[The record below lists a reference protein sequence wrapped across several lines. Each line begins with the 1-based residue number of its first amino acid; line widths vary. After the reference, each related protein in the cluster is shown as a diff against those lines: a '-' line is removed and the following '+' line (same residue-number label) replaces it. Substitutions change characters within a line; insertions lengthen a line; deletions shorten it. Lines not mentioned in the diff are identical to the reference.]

1 MAQVGEIDYQVTM
14 DVQQLLT
21 SQRQLEQRLN
31 RMDDSFNRT
40 SRAVNDTEQSMLSL
54 SKVAG
59 VVASALSAG
68 AIINAVDEWGQM
80 AARIKMALNSVEG
93 DVERYAE
100 IQQRFLEVS
109 NRNGKAIETTQELYA
124 GSATSMKELGY
135 NTTQTVDY
143 IESLSSAFTANA
155 TGAQQTESA
164 MNALNRAMVIGTLK
178 GNDWHS
184 VLNATPSVV
193 ADIAKEL
200 SRLRGGVKVTE
211 NDVKKMA
218 MQGGISMKLFADAMI
233 KAREENNALADSM
246 DNTIA
251 DGFTK
256 LTNSAKAYYGEMN
269 QTLGIT
275 RSVSAGFAV
284 LTDNF
289 EKVSMVANVALA
301 ILGARMAGALYS
313 TIKAKISDVSA
324 SINQTTAT
332 LNAAKASEYAAT
344 TAVRK
349 AQADLSSARSA
360 VALAQAEYNVAK
372 GTLAEATALD
382 NLILKKSLAS
392 KAALTLTQ
400 ATQAQTAAMANS
412 ATAAR
417 AASLSMNLF
426 KGALGLVGGPAG
438 AAMLAGAAVLYFYQQ
453 AKEARESAIK
463 LAEGVDE
470 LTAKMKEMS
479 RVQKEAEMAELR
491 KALPELNNEL
501 LNAVIAHSKAI
512 GAVKDLESQVAKAT
526 PGTSKYTSLTNQ
538 LTSAQDD
545 LAIATNNAQKAAND
559 YSRTKSTISLIQAD
573 LNGTLKQGAE
583 LLQRE
588 ASVLPNA
595 AAGWN
600 SYGFSIERA
609 TKAKAAFSLLRPEL
623 DYGGEDGNKLLKQM
637 ERRLE
642 LSKLEGAEKAKLSAL
657 YAAEDAGV
665 FDKEAIKNLQ
675 DLAAK
680 EYENTEAK
688 KQGVKTAKEAASAAL
703 KEATEAEKL
712 KQKITD
718 VANAT
723 KVAELETKGL
733 AREAAILEAVQK
745 LGSKATKA
753 QIAEITELAGK
764 EFDLKQKIQ
773 DRKDAFS
780 QNPEAKANQE
790 YKLSLEQLERQLQGN
805 LVTEEDY
812 HRRRVD
818 LAGEYSK
825 KIAEANAQASV
836 SPIEDNRA
844 QFDPVQQLKNEN
856 AKKLALTDKYYA
868 DEMAIINQAYANQ
881 QISHEQ
887 FTTAKQ
893 ITDAQYLQIRTAQ
906 ERQFNEQQTA
916 AQWQMLSQ
924 QSLGFDMLTSA
935 VDAMAGSASNAIT
948 GLLTGTMTAA
958 DAMRSLGNTI
968 LNSVVNSIVQTG
980 VEMLK
985 NFIIGKTMGAA
996 AAAASIGEAAVVAS
1010 AWAPAAAF
1018 VSLATMGAN
1027 AAPAN
1032 ASLVGTTG
1040 LASTLAIAGARK
1052 NGGPV
1057 DAGSMY
1063 RVGEGGKPEIFK
1075 ASNGR
1080 QYMIPGDNGK
1090 VISNKDMQS
1099 GGMNVNVVFN
1109 DYSSGGHKFDAQTS
1123 QDGNTLTIQAFIMD
1137 MDNKGPML
1145 QSITR
1150 NTSATA
1156 RARG

>member
-1 MAQVGEIDYQVTM
+1 M
-14 DVQQLLT
+14 D
-21 SQRQLEQRLN
+21 S
-31 RMDDSFNRT
+31 SFNRT
-40 SRAVNDTEQSMLSL
+40 SQSVNNTERSMQSL
-54 SKVAG
+54 SKVAAALTG
-59 VVASALSAG
+59 YLSASMVASYSEAWTELNNKLSNSVRASESLIDVTQRVFDISQATRSSLDATATLYARLERG
-68 AIINAVDEWGQM
+68 TREYNTSAADLAKLTSIINQGFIVSGATAQEAENAIIQLSQGIASGVLRGEEF
-80 AARIKMALNSVEG
+80 NSV
-93 DVERYAE
+93 AE
-100 IQQRFLEVS
+100 Q
-109 NRNGKAIETTQELYA
+109 G
-124 GSATSMKELGY
+124 
-135 NTTQTVDY
+135 
-143 IESLSSAFTANA
+143 
-155 TGAQQTESA
+155 
-164 MNALNRAMVIGTLK
+164 
-178 GNDWHS
+178 
-184 VLNATPSVV
+184 
-193 ADIAKEL
+193 
-200 SRLRGGVKVTE
+200 SRLMV
-211 NDVKKMA
+211 
-218 MQGGISMKLFADAMI
+218 
-233 KAREENNALADSM
+233 ALADSM
-246 DNTIA
+246 GVGIGQLRKMA
-251 DGFTK
+251 AEGK
-256 LTNSAKAYYGEMN
+256 LTTDVVVKGLLSQGDAIGKEFAKTTRTMSQAFQEAGNNLTKFLGENTTIKSTISAFSDAV
-269 QTLGIT
+269 IT
-275 RSVSAGFAV
+275 VSKNLDELSSV
-284 LTDNF
+284 LT
-289 EKVSMVANVALA
+289 VIAAVVGSRYVGALA
-301 ILGARMAGALYS
+301 MATKSKVMMA
-313 TIKAKISDVSA
+313 AA
-324 SINQTTAT
+324 SRQESVAT
-332 LNAAKASEYAAT
+332 LQSARASEYAANMS
-344 TAVRK
+344 VRK
-349 AQADLSSARSA
+349 AQADLASARSA

-382 NLILKKSLAS
+382 NLIAKKSLAS
-392 KAALTLTQ
+392 KAAITLTQ

-412 ATAAR
+412 AAAAR
-417 AASLSMNLF
+417 AASLSMGLLR
-426 KGALGLVGGPAG
+426 GAMGMLGGPAG
-438 AAMLAGAAVLYFYQQ
+438 VAMLAGAAIYYFYQKSEQ
-453 AKEARESAIK
+453 AKQEARDFADSIDQLTVKLKELSYQEIARDAQDAADKQKVLTSEMKDQENQLARLEARLRMQQDALGNNPELIERNTINILREKIKLEGDLAENKKRHELITKYLSEAQSEYNRKAKEAIDLSVKSATTLDIEK
-463 LAEGVDE
+463 SAFGR
-470 LTAKMKEMS
+470 LTT
-479 RVQKEAEMAELR
+479 Q
-491 KALPELNNEL
+491 
-501 LNAVIAHSKAI
+501 I
-512 GAVKDLESQVAKAT
+512 
-526 PGTSKYTSLTNQ
+526 
-538 LTSAQDD
+538 
-545 LAIATNNAQKAAND
+545 
-559 YSRTKSTISLIQAD
+559 
-573 LNGTLKQGAE
+573 
-583 LLQRE
+583 RE
-588 ASVLPNA
+588 AT
-595 AAGWN
+595 G
-600 SYGFSIERA
+600 
-609 TKAKAAFSLLRPEL
+609 AKEEFSLVRPKL
-623 DYGGEDGNKLLKQM
+623 NYGGEEGEKLKKQM
-637 ERRLE
+637 EERLA
-642 LSKLEGAEKAKLSAL
+642 LSKLEGAERAKLKAM
-657 YAAEDAGV
+657 YDAKDAGIT
-665 FDKEAIKNLQ
+665 DPDAIRHLQ
-675 DLAAK
+675 DLAAQ
-680 EYENTEAK
+680 EYENTQAK
-688 KQGVKTAKEAASAAL
+688 KEGIKTAKEAASAAL

-753 QIAEITELAGK
+753 QVAEITELAGK
-764 EFDLKQKIQ
+764 EFDLKQKIK

-790 YKLSLEQLERQLQGN
+790 YKLSLEQLERQLKGN

-812 HRRRVD
+812 HRRRLE

-856 AKKLALTDKYYA
+856 AKKLALMDKYYA

-906 ERQFNEQQTA
+906 EKKFNEQQTA

-935 VDAMAGSASNAIT
+935 VDAMSGSASNAIT

-996 AAAASIGEAAVVAS
+996 AAAASMGEAAIVAS

-1075 ASNGR
+1075 ANNGR

-1090 VISNKDMQS
+1090 VISNKDMQG

>member
-1 MAQVGEIDYQVTM
+1 MANVGEIVYQVQM
-14 DVQQLLT
+14 DVRQLLT
-21 SQRQLEQRLN
+21 SQQQLEQRLN
-31 RMDDSFNRT
+31 RMDSSFNRT
-40 SRAVNDTEQSMLSL
+40 SQSVNNTERSMQSL
-54 SKVAG
+54 SKVAAALTG
-59 VVASALSAG
+59 YLSASMVASYSEAWTELNNKLSNSVRASESLVDVTQRVFDISQATRSSLDATATLYARLERG
-68 AIINAVDEWGQM
+68 TREYNTSAADLAKLTSIINQGFIVSGATAQEAENAIIQLSQGIASGVLRGEEF
-80 AARIKMALNSVEG
+80 NSV
-93 DVERYAE
+93 AE
-100 IQQRFLEVS
+100 Q
-109 NRNGKAIETTQELYA
+109 G
-124 GSATSMKELGY
+124 
-135 NTTQTVDY
+135 
-143 IESLSSAFTANA
+143 
-155 TGAQQTESA
+155 
-164 MNALNRAMVIGTLK
+164 
-178 GNDWHS
+178 
-184 VLNATPSVV
+184 
-193 ADIAKEL
+193 
-200 SRLRGGVKVTE
+200 SRLMV
-211 NDVKKMA
+211 
-218 MQGGISMKLFADAMI
+218 
-233 KAREENNALADSM
+233 ALADSM
-246 DNTIA
+246 GVGIGQLRKMA
-251 DGFTK
+251 AEGK
-256 LTNSAKAYYGEMN
+256 LTTDVVVKGLLSQGDAIGKEFAKTTRTMSQAFQEAGNNLTKFLGENTTIKSTISAFSDAV
-269 QTLGIT
+269 IT
-275 RSVSAGFAV
+275 VSKNLDELSSV
-284 LTDNF
+284 LT
-289 EKVSMVANVALA
+289 VIATVVGSRYVGALA
-301 ILGARMAGALYS
+301 MATKSKVMMA
-313 TIKAKISDVSA
+313 AA
-324 SINQTTAT
+324 SRQESVAT
-332 LNAAKASEYAAT
+332 LQSARASEYAANMS
-344 TAVRK
+344 VRK
-349 AQADLSSARSA
+349 AQADLASARSA

-382 NLILKKSLAS
+382 NLIAKKSLAS
-392 KAALTLTQ
+392 KAAITLTQ

-412 ATAAR
+412 AAAAR
-417 AASLSMNLF
+417 AASLSMGLLR
-426 KGALGLVGGPAG
+426 GAMGMLGGPAG
-438 AAMLAGAAVLYFYQQ
+438 VAMLAGAAIYYFYQKSEQ
-453 AKEARESAIK
+453 AKQEARDFADSIDQLTVKLKELSYQEIARDAQDARDKQELLRLEMKEQENQLSSLRAQLELQKTALNGMPDLIDK
-463 LAEGVDE
+463 NTTRILREVTKLEGDLAENKKRHELITKYLSDAQDE
-470 LTAKMKEMS
+470 YNRKT
-479 RVQKEAEMAELR
+479 KEAIDL
-491 KALPELNNEL
+491 
-501 LNAVIAHSKAI
+501 S
-512 GAVKDLESQVAKAT
+512 VKSAT
-526 PGTSKYTSLTNQ
+526 
-538 LTSAQDD
+538 
-545 LAIATNNAQKAAND
+545 
-559 YSRTKSTISLIQAD
+559 
-573 LNGTLKQGAE
+573 TLD
-583 LLQRE
+583 
-588 ASVLPNA
+588 
-595 AAGWN
+595 
-600 SYGFSIERA
+600 IERSALGRLTKQIKEA
-609 TKAKAAFSLLRPEL
+609 TGAKEEFSLVRPKL
-623 DYGGEDGNKLLKQM
+623 DYGGAEGEKLLKQM
-637 ERRLE
+637 EERLA
-642 LSKLEGAEKAKLSAL
+642 LSKLEGAERAKLKAM
-657 YAAEDAGV
+657 YDAKDAGIT
-665 FDKEAIKNLQ
+665 DPDAIRNLQ
-675 DLAAK
+675 DLAAQ
-680 EYENTEAK
+680 EYENTQAK
-688 KQGVKTAKEAASAAL
+688 KEGIKTAKQAASAAL

-753 QIAEITELAGK
+753 QVAEITELAGK
-764 EFDLKQKIQ
+764 EFELKQKIQ

-805 LVTEEDY
+805 LVTEENY
-812 HRRRVD
+812 QRRRVE

-856 AKKLALTDKYYA
+856 AKKLALMDKYYA
-868 DEMAIINQAYANQ
+868 DEMEIINQAYANQ
-881 QISHEQ
+881 QISHDQ

-906 ERQFNEQQTA
+906 EKQFNEQQTA

-935 VDAMAGSASNAIT
+935 VDAMSGSASNAIT

-996 AAAASIGEAAVVAS
+996 AAAASMGEAAIVAS

-1075 ASNGR
+1075 ANNGR

-1090 VISNKDMQS
+1090 VISNKDMQG

>member
-1 MAQVGEIDYQVTM
+1 MVQVGEIVYQVQM
-14 DVQQLLT
+14 DVRQLLT
-21 SQRQLEQRLN
+21 SQQQLEQRLN
-31 RMDDSFNRT
+31 RMDSSFNRT
-40 SRAVNDTEQSMLSL
+40 SQSVNNTERSMQSL
-54 SKVAG
+54 SKVAAALTG
-59 VVASALSAG
+59 YLSASMVASYSEAWTELNNKLSNSVRASESLVDVTQRVFDISQATRSSLDATATLYARLERG
-68 AIINAVDEWGQM
+68 TREYNTSAADLAKLTSIINQGFIVSGATAQEAENAIIQLSQGIASGVLRGEEF
-80 AARIKMALNSVEG
+80 NSV
-93 DVERYAE
+93 AE
-100 IQQRFLEVS
+100 Q
-109 NRNGKAIETTQELYA
+109 G
-124 GSATSMKELGY
+124 
-135 NTTQTVDY
+135 
-143 IESLSSAFTANA
+143 
-155 TGAQQTESA
+155 
-164 MNALNRAMVIGTLK
+164 
-178 GNDWHS
+178 
-184 VLNATPSVV
+184 
-193 ADIAKEL
+193 
-200 SRLRGGVKVTE
+200 SRLMV
-211 NDVKKMA
+211 
-218 MQGGISMKLFADAMI
+218 
-233 KAREENNALADSM
+233 ALADSM
-246 DNTIA
+246 GVGIGQLRKMA
-251 DGFTK
+251 AEGK
-256 LTNSAKAYYGEMN
+256 LTTDVVVKGLLSQGDAIGKEFAKTTRTMSQAFQEAGNNLTKFLGENTTIKSTISAFSDAV
-269 QTLGIT
+269 IT
-275 RSVSAGFAV
+275 VSKNLDELSSV
-284 LTDNF
+284 LT
-289 EKVSMVANVALA
+289 VIATVVGSRYVGALA
-301 ILGARMAGALYS
+301 MATKSKVMMA
-313 TIKAKISDVSA
+313 AA
-324 SINQTTAT
+324 SRQESVAT
-332 LNAAKASEYAAT
+332 LQSARASEYAANMS
-344 TAVRK
+344 VRK
-349 AQADLSSARSA
+349 AQADLASARSA

-382 NLILKKSLAS
+382 NLIAKKSLAS
-392 KAALTLTQ
+392 KAAITLTQ

-412 ATAAR
+412 AAAAR
-417 AASLSMNLF
+417 AASLSMGLLR
-426 KGALGLVGGPAG
+426 GAMGMLGGPAG
-438 AAMLAGAAVLYFYQQ
+438 VAMLAGAAIYYFYQKSEQ
-453 AKEARESAIK
+453 AKQEARDFADSIDQLTVKLKELSYQEIARDAQDARDKQELLRLEMKEQEKQLSALRAQLELQKTALKDQPELIDKNTTRILREITKLEGDLSTNRKRLELTTKYLTDAQDEYNRKAKEAIDLSVKSATTLDIEK
-463 LAEGVDE
+463 SAFGR
-470 LTAKMKEMS
+470 LTT
-479 RVQKEAEMAELR
+479 Q
-491 KALPELNNEL
+491 
-501 LNAVIAHSKAI
+501 I
-512 GAVKDLESQVAKAT
+512 
-526 PGTSKYTSLTNQ
+526 
-538 LTSAQDD
+538 
-545 LAIATNNAQKAAND
+545 
-559 YSRTKSTISLIQAD
+559 
-573 LNGTLKQGAE
+573 
-583 LLQRE
+583 RE
-588 ASVLPNA
+588 AT
-595 AAGWN
+595 G
-600 SYGFSIERA
+600 
-609 TKAKAAFSLLRPEL
+609 AKEEFSLVRPKL
-623 DYGGEDGNKLLKQM
+623 NFGGEEGEKLKKQM
-637 ERRLE
+637 EERLA
-642 LSKLEGAEKAKLSAL
+642 LSKLEGAERAKLKAM
-657 YAAEDAGV
+657 YDAKDAGIT
-665 FDKEAIKNLQ
+665 DPDAIRHLQ
-675 DLAAK
+675 DLAAQ
-680 EYENTEAK
+680 EYENTQAK
-688 KQGVKTAKEAASAAL
+688 KEGIKTAKEAASAAL

-805 LVTEEDY
+805 LVTEENY
-812 HRRRVD
+812 QRRRVE

-856 AKKLALTDKYYA
+856 AKKLALMDKYYA
-868 DEMAIINQAYANQ
+868 DEMAIINQAYTNQ

-996 AAAASIGEAAVVAS
+996 AAAASIGEAAIVAS

-1032 ASLVGTTG
+1032 AGLIGTTG
-1040 LASTLAIAGARK
+1040 LSQTLAIAGARK

-1075 ASNGR
+1075 ANNGR

-1090 VISNKDMQS
+1090 IISNKDMQG

-1109 DYSSGGHKFDAQTS
+1109 DYSSGDHKFDAQTS

>member
-1 MAQVGEIDYQVTM
+1 MAQVGEIVYQVQM
-14 DVQQLLT
+14 DVRQLLT
-21 SQRQLEQRLN
+21 SQQQLEQRLN
-31 RMDDSFNRT
+31 RMDSSFNRT
-40 SRAVNDTEQSMLSL
+40 SQSVNNTERSMQSL
-54 SKVAG
+54 SKVAAALTG
-59 VVASALSAG
+59 YLSASMVASYSEAWTELNNKLSNSVRASESLVDVTQRVFDISQATRSSLDATATLYARLERG
-68 AIINAVDEWGQM
+68 TREYNTSAADLAKLTSIINQGFIVSGATAQEAENAIIQLSQGIASGVLRGEEF
-80 AARIKMALNSVEG
+80 NSV
-93 DVERYAE
+93 AE
-100 IQQRFLEVS
+100 Q
-109 NRNGKAIETTQELYA
+109 G
-124 GSATSMKELGY
+124 
-135 NTTQTVDY
+135 
-143 IESLSSAFTANA
+143 
-155 TGAQQTESA
+155 
-164 MNALNRAMVIGTLK
+164 
-178 GNDWHS
+178 
-184 VLNATPSVV
+184 
-193 ADIAKEL
+193 
-200 SRLRGGVKVTE
+200 SRLMV
-211 NDVKKMA
+211 
-218 MQGGISMKLFADAMI
+218 
-233 KAREENNALADSM
+233 ALADSM
-246 DNTIA
+246 GVGIGQLRKMA
-251 DGFTK
+251 AEGK
-256 LTNSAKAYYGEMN
+256 LTTDVVVKGLLSQGDAIGKEFAKTTRTMSQAFQEAGNNLTKFLGENTTIKSTISAFSDAV
-269 QTLGIT
+269 IT
-275 RSVSAGFAV
+275 VSKNLDELSSV
-284 LTDNF
+284 LT
-289 EKVSMVANVALA
+289 VIATVVGSRYVGALA
-301 ILGARMAGALYS
+301 MATKSKVMMA
-313 TIKAKISDVSA
+313 AA
-324 SINQTTAT
+324 SRQESVAT
-332 LNAAKASEYAAT
+332 LQSARASEYAANMS
-344 TAVRK
+344 VRK
-349 AQADLSSARSA
+349 AQADLASARSA
-360 VALAQAEYNVAK
+360 VSLAQAEYNVAK

-382 NLILKKSLAS
+382 NLIAKKSLAS
-392 KAALTLTQ
+392 KAAITLTQ

-412 ATAAR
+412 AAAAR
-417 AASLSMNLF
+417 AASLSMGLLR
-426 KGALGLVGGPAG
+426 GAMGMLGGPAG
-438 AAMLAGAAVLYFYQQ
+438 VAMLAGAAIYYFYQKSEQ
-453 AKEARESAIK
+453 AKQEARDFADSIDQLTVKLKELSYQEIARDAQDARDKQELLRLEMKEQEKQLSALRAQLELQKTALKDQPELIDKNTTRILREITKLEGDLSTNRKRLELTTKYLTDAQDEYNRKAKEAIDLSVKSATTLDIEK
-463 LAEGVDE
+463 SAFGR
-470 LTAKMKEMS
+470 LTT
-479 RVQKEAEMAELR
+479 Q
-491 KALPELNNEL
+491 
-501 LNAVIAHSKAI
+501 I
-512 GAVKDLESQVAKAT
+512 
-526 PGTSKYTSLTNQ
+526 
-538 LTSAQDD
+538 
-545 LAIATNNAQKAAND
+545 
-559 YSRTKSTISLIQAD
+559 
-573 LNGTLKQGAE
+573 
-583 LLQRE
+583 RE
-588 ASVLPNA
+588 AT
-595 AAGWN
+595 G
-600 SYGFSIERA
+600 
-609 TKAKAAFSLLRPEL
+609 AKEEFSLVRPKL
-623 DYGGEDGNKLLKQM
+623 NFGGEEGEKLKKQM
-637 ERRLE
+637 EERLA
-642 LSKLEGAEKAKLSAL
+642 LSKLEGAERAKLKAM
-657 YAAEDAGV
+657 YDAKDAGIT
-665 FDKEAIKNLQ
+665 DPDAIRHLQ
-675 DLAAK
+675 DLAAQ
-680 EYENTEAK
+680 EYENTQAK
-688 KQGVKTAKEAASAAL
+688 KESISAAK

-753 QIAEITELAGK
+753 QITEITELAGK
-764 EFDLKQKIQ
+764 EFDLNQKIQ

-805 LVTEEDY
+805 LVTEENY
-812 HRRRVD
+812 QRRRVE

-856 AKKLALTDKYYA
+856 AKKLALMDKYYA
-868 DEMAIINQAYANQ
+868 DEMEIINQAYANQ
-881 QISHEQ
+881 QISHDQ

-906 ERQFNEQQTA
+906 EKQFNEQQTA

-985 NFIIGKTMGAA
+985 NFIIGKTMGAT

-1075 ASNGR
+1075 ANNGR

-1090 VISNKDMQS
+1090 VISNKDMQ
-1099 GGMNVNVVFN
+1099 GDGMNVNVVFN
-1109 DYSSGGHKFDAQTS
+1109 DYSSGGHKFDAQSS

>member
-1 MAQVGEIDYQVTM
+1 MANVGEIVYQVQM
-14 DVQQLLT
+14 DVRQLLT
-21 SQRQLEQRLN
+21 SQQQLEQRLN
-31 RMDDSFNRT
+31 RMDGSFNRT
-40 SRAVNDTEQSMLSL
+40 SQSVNNTERSMQSL
-54 SKVAG
+54 SKVAAALTG
-59 VVASALSAG
+59 YLSASMVASYSEAWTELNNKLSNSVRASESLIDVTQRVFDISQVTRSSLDATATLYARLERG
-68 AIINAVDEWGQM
+68 TREYNTSASDLAKLTSIINQGFIVSGATAQEAENAIIQLSQGIASGVLRGEEF
-80 AARIKMALNSVEG
+80 NSV
-93 DVERYAE
+93 AE
-100 IQQRFLEVS
+100 Q
-109 NRNGKAIETTQELYA
+109 G
-124 GSATSMKELGY
+124 
-135 NTTQTVDY
+135 
-143 IESLSSAFTANA
+143 
-155 TGAQQTESA
+155 
-164 MNALNRAMVIGTLK
+164 
-178 GNDWHS
+178 
-184 VLNATPSVV
+184 
-193 ADIAKEL
+193 
-200 SRLRGGVKVTE
+200 SRLMV
-211 NDVKKMA
+211 
-218 MQGGISMKLFADAMI
+218 
-233 KAREENNALADSM
+233 ALADSM
-246 DNTIA
+246 GVGIGQLRKMA
-251 DGFTK
+251 AEGK
-256 LTNSAKAYYGEMN
+256 LTTDVVVKGLLSQGDAIGKEFAKTTRTMSQAFQEAGNNLTKFLGENTTIKSTISAFSDAV
-269 QTLGIT
+269 IT
-275 RSVSAGFAV
+275 VSKNLDELSSV
-284 LTDNF
+284 LT
-289 EKVSMVANVALA
+289 VIAAVVGSRYVGALA
-301 ILGARMAGALYS
+301 MATKSKVMMA
-313 TIKAKISDVSA
+313 SA
-324 SINQTTAT
+324 SRQESVAT
-332 LNAAKASEYAAT
+332 LQSARASEYAANMS
-344 TAVRK
+344 VRK
-349 AQADLSSARSA
+349 AQANLASTRSA

-382 NLILKKSLAS
+382 NLIAKKSLAS
-392 KAALTLTQ
+392 KAAITLTQ
-400 ATQAQTAAMANS
+400 ATQAQTAAMTNS
-412 ATAAR
+412 AAAAR
-417 AASLSMNLF
+417 AASLSMGLLR
-426 KGALGLVGGPAG
+426 GAMGMLGGPAG
-438 AAMLAGAAVLYFYQQ
+438 VAMLAGAAIYYFYQKSEQ
-453 AKEARESAIK
+453 AKQEARDFADSVDQLTAKLKGLSYQEIARDAQDAADKQKVLTSEMKDQENQLARLEARLRMQQDALGNNPELIERNTINILREKIKLEGDLAENKKRHELITKYLSEAQSEYNQKAKEAIDLSVKSATTLDVEK
-463 LAEGVDE
+463 
-470 LTAKMKEMS
+470 S
-479 RVQKEAEMAELR
+479 
-491 KALPELNNEL
+491 ALGRFTQQ
-501 LNAVIAHSKAI
+501 I
-512 GAVKDLESQVAKAT
+512 
-526 PGTSKYTSLTNQ
+526 
-538 LTSAQDD
+538 
-545 LAIATNNAQKAAND
+545 
-559 YSRTKSTISLIQAD
+559 
-573 LNGTLKQGAE
+573 
-583 LLQRE
+583 RE
-588 ASVLPNA
+588 ATGAKGEFNA
-595 AAGWN
+595 KQLVVD
-600 SYGFSIERA
+600 F
-609 TKAKAAFSLLRPEL
+609 
-623 DYGGEDGNKLLKQM
+623 GGEDGEKLRKQM

-642 LSKLEGAEKAKLSAL
+642 LSKKEGVEKAKLQAL
-657 YAAEDAGV
+657 YDAEDAGTA
-665 FDKEAIKNLQ
+665 DYGAIKKLQ
-675 DLAAK
+675 DMAAQI
-680 EYENTEAK
+680 YENEQTK
-688 KQGVKTAKEAASAAL
+688 KEGIKTAKEAASAAL

-790 YKLSLEQLERQLQGN
+790 YKLSLDQLERQLQGN
-805 LVTEEDY
+805 LVTEENY
-812 HRRRVD
+812 QRRRVE

-856 AKKLALTDKYYA
+856 AKKLALMDKYYA

-906 ERQFNEQQTA
+906 EKQFNEQQTA

-996 AAAASIGEAAVVAS
+996 AAAASMGEAAIVAS

-1075 ASNGR
+1075 ANNGR

-1090 VISNKDMQS
+1090 VISNKDMQG

>member
-1 MAQVGEIDYQVTM
+1 MVQVGEIVYQVQM
-14 DVQQLLT
+14 DVRQLLT
-21 SQRQLEQRLN
+21 SQQQLEQRLN
-31 RMDDSFNRT
+31 RMDSSFNRT
-40 SRAVNDTEQSMLSL
+40 SQSVNNTERSMQSL
-54 SKVAG
+54 SKVAAALTG
-59 VVASALSAG
+59 YLSASMVASYSEAWTELNNKLSNSVRASESLVDVTQRVFDISQATRSSLDATATLYARLERG
-68 AIINAVDEWGQM
+68 TREYNTSAADLAKLTSIINQGFIVSGATAQEAENAIIQLSQGIASGVLRGEEF
-80 AARIKMALNSVEG
+80 NSV
-93 DVERYAE
+93 AE
-100 IQQRFLEVS
+100 Q
-109 NRNGKAIETTQELYA
+109 G
-124 GSATSMKELGY
+124 
-135 NTTQTVDY
+135 
-143 IESLSSAFTANA
+143 
-155 TGAQQTESA
+155 
-164 MNALNRAMVIGTLK
+164 
-178 GNDWHS
+178 
-184 VLNATPSVV
+184 
-193 ADIAKEL
+193 
-200 SRLRGGVKVTE
+200 SRLMV
-211 NDVKKMA
+211 
-218 MQGGISMKLFADAMI
+218 
-233 KAREENNALADSM
+233 ALADSM
-246 DNTIA
+246 GVGIGQLRKMA
-251 DGFTK
+251 AEGK
-256 LTNSAKAYYGEMN
+256 LTTDVVVKGLLSQGDAIGKEFAKTTRTMSQAFQEAGNNLTKFLGENTTIKSTISAFSDAV
-269 QTLGIT
+269 IT
-275 RSVSAGFAV
+275 VSKNLDELSSV
-284 LTDNF
+284 LT
-289 EKVSMVANVALA
+289 VIATVVGSRYVGALA
-301 ILGARMAGALYS
+301 MATKSKVMMA
-313 TIKAKISDVSA
+313 AA
-324 SINQTTAT
+324 SRQESVAT
-332 LNAAKASEYAAT
+332 LQSARASEYAANMS
-344 TAVRK
+344 VRK
-349 AQADLSSARSA
+349 AQADLASARSA

-382 NLILKKSLAS
+382 NLIAKKSLAS
-392 KAALTLTQ
+392 KAAITLTQ

-412 ATAAR
+412 AAAAR
-417 AASLSMNLF
+417 AASLSM
-426 KGALGLVGGPAG
+426 GLLRGTMGMLGGPAG
-438 AAMLAGAAVLYFYQQ
+438 VAMLAGAAIYYFYQKSEQ
-453 AKEARESAIK
+453 AKQEARDFADSIDHLTAKLKDLSYQEIARDAQDARDKQELLTLEMKEQEKQLSALRAQLELQKTALKDQPELIDKNTTRILREITKLEGDLSTNRKRLELTTKYLTDAQDEYNRKAKEAIDLSVKSATTLDIEK
-463 LAEGVDE
+463 SAFGR
-470 LTAKMKEMS
+470 LTT
-479 RVQKEAEMAELR
+479 Q
-491 KALPELNNEL
+491 
-501 LNAVIAHSKAI
+501 I
-512 GAVKDLESQVAKAT
+512 
-526 PGTSKYTSLTNQ
+526 
-538 LTSAQDD
+538 
-545 LAIATNNAQKAAND
+545 
-559 YSRTKSTISLIQAD
+559 
-573 LNGTLKQGAE
+573 
-583 LLQRE
+583 RE
-588 ASVLPNA
+588 AT
-595 AAGWN
+595 G
-600 SYGFSIERA
+600 
-609 TKAKAAFSLLRPEL
+609 AKEEFSLVRPKL
-623 DYGGEDGNKLLKQM
+623 NFGGEEGEKLKKQM
-637 ERRLE
+637 EERLA
-642 LSKLEGAEKAKLSAL
+642 LSKLEGAERAKLKAM
-657 YAAEDAGV
+657 YDAKDAGIT
-665 FDKEAIKNLQ
+665 DPDAIRHLQ
-675 DLAAK
+675 DLAAQ
-680 EYENTEAK
+680 EYENTQAK
-688 KQGVKTAKEAASAAL
+688 KESISAAK

-753 QIAEITELAGK
+753 QVAEITELAGK
-764 EFDLKQKIQ
+764 EFDLKQKIK

-805 LVTEEDY
+805 LITEKDY
-812 HRRRVD
+812 HRRRLE

-856 AKKLALTDKYYA
+856 AKKLALMDKYYA

-906 ERQFNEQQTA
+906 EKKFNEQQTA

-935 VDAMAGSASNAIT
+935 VDAMSGSASNAIT

-985 NFIIGKTMGAA
+985 NFIIGKTMGEA
-996 AAAASIGEAAVVAS
+996 AAAASMGEAAIVAS

-1075 ASNGR
+1075 ANNGR

-1090 VISNKDMQS
+1090 VISNKDMQG

>member
-1 MAQVGEIDYQVTM
+1 MANVGEIVYQVQM
-14 DVQQLLT
+14 DVRQLLT
-21 SQRQLEQRLN
+21 SQQQLEQRLN
-31 RMDDSFNRT
+31 RMDSSFNRT
-40 SRAVNDTEQSMLSL
+40 SQSVNNTERSMQSL
-54 SKVAG
+54 SKVAAALTG
-59 VVASALSAG
+59 YLSASMVASYSEAWTELNNKLSNSVRASESLIDVTQRVFDISQATRSSLDATATLYARLERG
-68 AIINAVDEWGQM
+68 TREYNTSAADLAKLTSIINQGFIVSGATAQEAENAIIQLSQGIASGVLRGEEF
-80 AARIKMALNSVEG
+80 NSV
-93 DVERYAE
+93 AE
-100 IQQRFLEVS
+100 Q
-109 NRNGKAIETTQELYA
+109 G
-124 GSATSMKELGY
+124 
-135 NTTQTVDY
+135 
-143 IESLSSAFTANA
+143 
-155 TGAQQTESA
+155 
-164 MNALNRAMVIGTLK
+164 
-178 GNDWHS
+178 
-184 VLNATPSVV
+184 
-193 ADIAKEL
+193 
-200 SRLRGGVKVTE
+200 SRLMV
-211 NDVKKMA
+211 
-218 MQGGISMKLFADAMI
+218 
-233 KAREENNALADSM
+233 ALADSM
-246 DNTIA
+246 GVGIGQLRKMA
-251 DGFTK
+251 AEGK
-256 LTNSAKAYYGEMN
+256 LTTDVVVKGLLSQGDAIGKEFAKTTRTMSQAFQEAGNNLTKFLGENTTIKSTISAFSDAV
-269 QTLGIT
+269 IT
-275 RSVSAGFAV
+275 VSKNLDELSSV
-284 LTDNF
+284 LT
-289 EKVSMVANVALA
+289 VIAAVVGSRYVAALA
-301 ILGARMAGALYS
+301 MATKSKVMMA
-313 TIKAKISDVSA
+313 AA
-324 SINQTTAT
+324 SRQESVAT
-332 LNAAKASEYAAT
+332 LQSARASEYAANMS
-344 TAVRK
+344 VRK
-349 AQADLSSARSA
+349 AQADLASARSA

-382 NLILKKSLAS
+382 NLIAKKSLAS
-392 KAALTLTQ
+392 KAAITLTQ

-412 ATAAR
+412 AAAAR
-417 AASLSMNLF
+417 AASLSMGLLR
-426 KGALGLVGGPAG
+426 GAMGMLGGPAG
-438 AAMLAGAAVLYFYQQ
+438 VAMLAGAAIYYFYQKSEQ
-453 AKEARESAIK
+453 AKQEARDFADSIDQLTVK
-463 LAEGVDE
+463 LKE
-470 LTAKMKEMS
+470 LSYQEIARDAQDARDKQELLTLEMKEQEKQLS
-479 RVQKEAEMAELR
+479 ALRAQLELQKT
-491 KALPELNNEL
+491 ALKDQPEL
-501 LNAVIAHSKAI
+501 LNKNTIRILREITKLE
-512 GAVKDLESQVAKAT
+512 GDLSTNRKRFELIT
-526 PGTSKYTSLTNQ
+526 KYLV
-538 LTSAQDD
+538 
-545 LAIATNNAQKAAND
+545 NAQEEYNRKTKEAIDLSVKNALATFAEKTGLGALANAI
-559 YSRTKSTISLIQAD
+559 RNVTNAKRELNST
-573 LNGTLKQGAE
+573 G
-583 LLQRE
+583 
-588 ASVLPNA
+588 V
-595 AAGWN
+595 
-600 SYGFSIERA
+600 
-609 TKAKAAFSLLRPEL
+609 
-623 DYGGEDGNKLLKQM
+623 DYGGEDGEKLKKQM

-642 LSKLEGAEKAKLSAL
+642 LSKKEGVERAKLQAL
-657 YAAEDAGV
+657 YAAQDAGIK
-665 FDKEAIKNLQ
+665 DQKAIDELQ
-675 DLAAK
+675 KMAAQ
-680 EYENTEAK
+680 EYENTQAK
-688 KQGVKTAKEAASAAL
+688 KESISATK

-718 VANAT
+718 LANAT

-753 QIAEITELAGK
+753 QVAEITELAGK
-764 EFDLKQKIQ
+764 EFDLKQKIK

-790 YKLSLEQLERQLQGN
+790 YNLSLEQLERQLKGN
-805 LVTEEDY
+805 LVTEENY
-812 HRRRVD
+812 QRRRVE

-856 AKKLALTDKYYA
+856 AKKLALMDKYYA

-906 ERQFNEQQTA
+906 EKKFNEQQTA

-935 VDAMAGSASNAIT
+935 VDAMSGSVSNAIT

-985 NFIIGKTMGAA
+985 NFIIGKTMGEA
-996 AAAASIGEAAVVAS
+996 AAAASMGEAAIVAS

-1075 ASNGR
+1075 ANNGR

-1090 VISNKDMQS
+1090 VISNKDMQ
-1099 GGMNVNVVFN
+1099 GDGMNVNVVFN
-1109 DYSSGGHKFDAQTS
+1109 DYSSGGHKFDAQSS

>member
-1 MAQVGEIDYQVTM
+1 MAQVGEIVYQVQM

-21 SQRQLEQRLN
+21 SQQQLEQRLN
-31 RMDDSFNRT
+31 RMDSSFNRT
-40 SRAVNDTEQSMLSL
+40 SQSVNNTERSMQSL
-54 SKVAG
+54 SKVAAALTG
-59 VVASALSAG
+59 YLSASMVASYSEAWTELNNKLSNSVRASESLVDVTQRVFDISQATRSSLDATATLYARLERG
-68 AIINAVDEWGQM
+68 TREYNTSAEDLAKLTSIINQGFIVSGATAQEAENAIIQLSQGIASGVLRGEEF
-80 AARIKMALNSVEG
+80 NSV
-93 DVERYAE
+93 AE
-100 IQQRFLEVS
+100 Q
-109 NRNGKAIETTQELYA
+109 G
-124 GSATSMKELGY
+124 
-135 NTTQTVDY
+135 
-143 IESLSSAFTANA
+143 
-155 TGAQQTESA
+155 
-164 MNALNRAMVIGTLK
+164 
-178 GNDWHS
+178 
-184 VLNATPSVV
+184 
-193 ADIAKEL
+193 
-200 SRLRGGVKVTE
+200 SRLMV
-211 NDVKKMA
+211 
-218 MQGGISMKLFADAMI
+218 
-233 KAREENNALADSM
+233 ALADSM
-246 DNTIA
+246 GVGIGQLRKMA
-251 DGFTK
+251 AEGK
-256 LTNSAKAYYGEMN
+256 LTTDVVVKGLLSQGDAIGKEFAKTTRTMSQAFQEAGNNLTKFLGENTTIKSTISAFSDAV
-269 QTLGIT
+269 IT
-275 RSVSAGFAV
+275 VSKNLDELSSV
-284 LTDNF
+284 LT
-289 EKVSMVANVALA
+289 VIATVVGSRYVGALA
-301 ILGARMAGALYS
+301 MATKSKVMMA
-313 TIKAKISDVSA
+313 AA
-324 SINQTTAT
+324 SRQESVAT
-332 LNAAKASEYAAT
+332 LQSARASEYAANMS
-344 TAVRK
+344 VRK
-349 AQADLSSARSA
+349 AQADLASARSA
-360 VALAQAEYNVAK
+360 IALAQAEYNVAK

-382 NLILKKSLAS
+382 NLIAKKSLAS
-392 KAALTLTQ
+392 KAAITLTQ

-412 ATAAR
+412 AAAAR
-417 AASLSMNLF
+417 AASLSMGLLR
-426 KGALGLVGGPAG
+426 GAMGMLGGPAG
-438 AAMLAGAAVLYFYQQ
+438 VAMLAGAAIYYFYQKSEQ
-453 AKEARESAIK
+453 AKQEARDFADSIDQLTAKLKGLSYQEIARDAQDAADKQKVLNAEMEEQEKQLARLEARLRMQQDALGNNPELIERNTINILREKIKLEGDLAENKKRHELISKYLSDAQDEYNRKAKEAIDLSVKSATTLDIEK
-463 LAEGVDE
+463 SAFGR
-470 LTAKMKEMS
+470 LTT
-479 RVQKEAEMAELR
+479 Q
-491 KALPELNNEL
+491 
-501 LNAVIAHSKAI
+501 I
-512 GAVKDLESQVAKAT
+512 
-526 PGTSKYTSLTNQ
+526 
-538 LTSAQDD
+538 
-545 LAIATNNAQKAAND
+545 
-559 YSRTKSTISLIQAD
+559 
-573 LNGTLKQGAE
+573 
-583 LLQRE
+583 RE
-588 ASVLPNA
+588 AT
-595 AAGWN
+595 G
-600 SYGFSIERA
+600 
-609 TKAKAAFSLLRPEL
+609 AKEEFSLVRPKL
-623 DYGGEDGNKLLKQM
+623 NFGGEEGEKLKKQM
-637 ERRLE
+637 EERLA
-642 LSKLEGAEKAKLSAL
+642 LSKLEGAERAKLKAM
-657 YAAEDAGV
+657 YDAKDAGIT
-665 FDKEAIKNLQ
+665 DPDAIRHLQ
-675 DLAAK
+675 DLAAQ
-680 EYENTEAK
+680 EYENTQAK
-688 KQGVKTAKEAASAAL
+688 KESISAAK

-745 LGSKATKA
+745 IGSKATKA
-753 QIAEITELAGK
+753 QVAEITELAGK
-764 EFDLKQKIQ
+764 EFDLKQKIK

-805 LVTEEDY
+805 LITEKDY
-812 HRRRVD
+812 HRRRLE

-856 AKKLALTDKYYA
+856 AKKLALMDKYYA

-906 ERQFNEQQTA
+906 EKKFNEQQTA

-935 VDAMAGSASNAIT
+935 VDAMSGSASNAIT

-996 AAAASIGEAAVVAS
+996 AAAASMGEAAIVAS

-1075 ASNGR
+1075 ANNGR

-1090 VISNKDMQS
+1090 VISNKDMQG